1 MRLRYLGLIPA
12 LAALTACVP
21 EGANP
26 IAQAN
31 PPPAVEPV
39 ACDAPMGSLVVREPA
54 SRAIIDRLAQ
64 LGIDSPVNAL
74 RVIAQRSNCFEVMDL
89 TVVEQRLEAARR
101 GSRATPALGTTVYV
115 LQPSLS
121 VISPNFAPN
130 QDQREPARVN
140 TGDQSTQ
147 RMLGNIGATLR
158 NIAADTSLMMV
169 ELESG
174 RQVAVAQ
181 GNQSGGEFDPA
192 GALFGPQA
200 RGMGSGYAQTP
211 EGRTMVVAL
220 NKAFNAL
227 VADFRAQGLRAPLLS
242 AAPVPPPAPAAPER
256 VAPPFRAN
264 AEFVVATGVNFRA
277 APSGTA
283 AVKRLLAPGARVK
296 TTDRP
301 PQNTWW
307 EIEHE
312 GETGWV
318 SGQFL
323 RAP

>member
-1 MRLRYLGLIPA
+1 MDIRYLAVIPA
-12 LAALTACVP
+12 VLALAACVP

-54 SRAIIDRLAQ
+54 SRGIIDRLAQ

-101 GSRATPALGTTVYV
+101 STRATPALGTTVYV

-121 VISPNFAPN
+121 VISPNFAPD
-130 QDQREPARVN
+130 QSQREPARVN
-140 TGDQSTQ
+140 TGDQGTQ
-147 RMLGNIGATLR
+147 RVLGNIGATLR

-174 RQVAVAQ
+174 RQIAVAQ
-181 GNQSGGEFDPA
+181 GNQAGGEFDPA

-200 RGMGSGYAQTP
+200 RGLGSGFAQTP

-227 VADFRAQGLRAPLLS
+227 VADFRAQGKSAQLLS
-242 AAPVPPPAPAAPER
+242 AVPAAPPPAAVPER
-256 VAPPFRAN
+256 VAPAFRAN
-264 AEFVVATGVNFRA
+264 ADFVVAAGVNFRA
-277 APSGTA
+277 APITG
-283 AVKRLLAPGARVK
+283 AVKRALPPGARVK
-296 TTDRP
+296 TTDQP
-301 PQNTWW
+301 PQRGWW
-307 EIEHE
+307 EIVVD
-312 GETGWV
+312 GDTGWV
-318 SGQFL
+318 SSQFL

>member
-1 MRLRYLGLIPA
+1 MRLRYLGMIPVFA
-12 LAALTACVP
+12 VLAGCVP

-26 IAQAN
+26 IAQAT

-101 GSRATPALGTTVYV
+101 SPRATPVLGTTVYV

-121 VISPNFAPN
+121 VISPNFAPDQN
-130 QDQREPARVN
+130 QREPARVN
-140 TGDQSTQ
+140 TGDQGTQ
-147 RMLGNIGATLR
+147 RVLGSIGATLR

-174 RQVAVAQ
+174 RQIAVAQ
-181 GNQSGGEFDPA
+181 GNQAGGEFDPA

-200 RGMGSGYAQTP
+200 RGLGTGYAQTP

-242 AAPVPPPAPAAPER
+242 AAPAPVPTPAAPER
-256 VAPPFRAN
+256 VAPPFRASSD
-264 AEFVVATGVNFRA
+264 FVVAAGVNFRA
-277 APSGTA
+277 APINGA
-283 AVKRLLAPGARVK
+283 IKRTLAPGARVK
-296 TTDRP
+296 TTEQS
-301 PQNTWW
+301 PQRGWW
-307 EIEHE
+307 EVEID